1 MKNCL
6 GIISFSNDLDKN
18 FGTLCNHRPAAM
30 LPFGGRY
37 RLIDFFLSNMVN
49 HEITTI
55 GVFTGTKIRSVMDHI
70 GSGKPWD
77 LNRRFNGLFVFPPLY
92 DDYTAKS
99 LGNINLFHTNE
110 PFFRN
115 SSEENMFICNTS
127 MLYKADLECAYDYFK
142 ETEADVT
149 MIYKKVKDPGGRFIN
164 CDKISIKEDGTLD
177 HLGTNLGTEESF
189 NLFLGSVFIKKSF
202 YLKIV
207 RDAIE
212 TGTANYL
219 KEALLNNRRKYKF
232 NTFEHEGHVESI
244 RNVKNYFDANM
255 NLLDSEIYKE
265 LFSNYGTVYTKT
277 KDEPSTFYKDEAKVS
292 NSLIA
297 NGCILDG
304 NIQNSVIFRGVKI
317 GKNAIVKN
325 SILMQKAV
333 VEEGAVIVNAIVD
346 KYTRIEKGVEVI
358 GNQTVPYVV
367 EKNLRIGKED
377 K

>member
-1 MKNCL
+1 
-6 GIISFSNDLDKN
+6 
-18 FGTLCNHRPAAM
+18 
-30 LPFGGRY
+30 
-37 RLIDFFLSNMVN
+37 
-49 HEITTI
+49 
-55 GVFTGTKIRSVMDHI
+55 
-70 GSGKPWD
+70 
-77 LNRRFNGLFVFPPLY
+77 
-92 DDYTAKS
+92 
-99 LGNINLFHTNE
+99 
-110 PFFRN
+110 
-115 SSEENMFICNTS
+115 
-127 MLYKADLECAYDYFK
+127 
-142 ETEADVT
+142 
-149 MIYKKVKDPGGRFIN
+149 
-164 CDKISIKEDGTLD
+164 
-177 HLGTNLGTEESF
+177 
-189 NLFLGSVFIKKSF
+189 LFLGSVFIKKSF